1 MTEME
6 ILARID
12 EINLEYTQLSQ
23 LKDYDLTLEAI
34 GDKGDVKVTL
44 RKGEISFEKTIAP
57 TDSLE
62 WICDTF
68 SYPEIFSLAS
78 KDIAL
83 DGLKMAYFD
92 SFGRLVVERQ
102 AKGYPS
108 ATEIFKIKD
117 HQRDKIKELLREQFG
132 SKFKG

>member
-1 MTEME
+1 ME

-12 EINLEYTQLSQ
+12 EINLEYTQLPQ
-23 LKDYDLTLEAI
+23 LKDYDLTLEAV
-34 GDKGDVKVTL
+34 GEDGTVKVTL
-44 RKGEISFEKTIAP
+44 RRDDTSFEKTIAP

-62 WICDTF
+62 WISDTF
-68 SYPEIFSLAS
+68 SYPETFSLAS

-83 DGLKMAYFD
+83 DGLNMAYFNE
-92 SFGRLVVERQ
+92 FGRLVIERQ

-108 ATEIFKIKD
+108 STEVFKVKD
-117 HQRDKIKELLREQFG
+117 HQRDKIKELLRERFG